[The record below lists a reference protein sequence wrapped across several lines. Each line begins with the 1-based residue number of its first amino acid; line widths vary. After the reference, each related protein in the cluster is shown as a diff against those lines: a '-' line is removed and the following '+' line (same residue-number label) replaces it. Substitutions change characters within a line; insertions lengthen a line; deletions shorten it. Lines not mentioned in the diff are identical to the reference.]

1 MNLKVLLIL
10 IFFIVIK
17 SGQLQANEEFK
28 IIIKVENEIITNI
41 DLINEKNYLSALN
54 NEILNL
60 PEDKSLLLA
69 RNSIIK
75 EKIKLNEINKHYKE
89 GYKYKIS
96 QSMLKGLANKIGLNT
111 VEELE
116 NYFLKFNLDLNFVK
130 NKMKNADMWN
140 RIIYKKYNNQINID
154 NEELKNRLRIES
166 GNNNT
171 VIEYN
176 LSEIQFTLNINE
188 TLEQK
193 YSKIIQTI
201 NKDGFKVAS
210 NLHSVSETSDFGGKI
225 GWINKTS
232 MPRTILNE
240 LEKLK
245 IGELT
250 KPIKIRNL
258 FLIIKIEDKKESKIE
273 IDFDKE
279 LEKLINFEKNK
290 QFNQFSLIYLNKIKQ
305 NIFISDQ

>member
-130 NKMKNADMWN
+130 NKMKNSEMWN

-188 TLEQK
+188 TL
-193 YSKIIQTI
+193 
-201 NKDGFKVAS
+201 
-210 NLHSVSETSDFGGKI
+210 
-225 GWINKTS
+225 
-232 MPRTILNE
+232 
-240 LEKLK
+240 
-245 IGELT
+245 
-250 KPIKIRNL
+250 
-258 FLIIKIEDKKESKIE
+258 
-273 IDFDKE
+273 
-279 LEKLINFEKNK
+279 
-290 QFNQFSLIYLNKIKQ
+290 
-305 NIFISDQ
+305 